1 MWASRRQ
8 AATVLEEH
16 ETIEVEHIG
25 GSCAEHARMVE
36 VGELS
41 FCEKTGAEFARAVT
55 KCLGL
60 LG

>member
-1 MWASRRQ
+1 MARRR

-16 ETIEVEHIG
+16 KTIKVEHIG
-25 GSCAEHARMVE
+25 GSGAEHARMVE

-41 FCEKTGAEFARAVT
+41 FCEKIGTELARAVT
-55 KCLGL
+55 KCLGT